1 MGKSNR
7 KTTLGMEYDRM
18 KRYDA
23 IALYDK
29 VMEPREW
36 ISKIPSLQFP
46 NDWVINIVPPF
57 AGALVRFGVSLEG
70 TSDYVSVYL
79 DVYSILGATEAPY
92 WEVYIHDNP
101 NFPSRCA
108 MEDTESLM
116 ELIQQALSEG
126 SPGDDWFVETDMEEV

>member
-1 MGKSNR
+1 MTMGTLIQKS
-7 KTTLGMEYDRM
+7 DRM
-18 KRYDA
+18 RKYEAITFYDQ
-23 IALYDK
+23 
-29 VMEPREW
+29 VMQPREW
-36 ISKIPSLQFP
+36 IAKIPSLQFP

-70 TSDYVSVYL
+70 TSEYVSVYL
-79 DVYSILGATEAPY
+79 DVYSILGATETPY
-92 WEVYIHDNP
+92 WEVYIQDNP

-126 SPGDDWFVETDMEEV
+126 SPGDDWFVETNIEEV